1 MSKIAGMGRGHEDNR
16 YGGKPPMT
24 HSGGHSLHPIHHKRA
39 RGGGIGDDEKA
50 PKEEVYEGAGSR
62 TEEEAKRRKRGGKAP
77 MHVAG
82 AASKHHRLDR
92 RGRKSGGSVGA
103 DTSPLTHAANLSAP
117 EKSGK
122 EDE

>member
-1 MSKIAGMGRGHEDNR
+1 MSKIAGMGGGHEDNR

-24 HSGGHSLHPIHHKRA
+24 MGKGHELHPIHHKRA

-62 TEEEAKRRKRGGKAP
+62 TEAEAKKRARGGKAP

-82 AASKHHRLDR
+82 AASKHLRLDR

-103 DTSPLTHAANLSAP
+103 DTSPLTSASRLSAP
-117 EKSGK
+117 EKGGK
-122 EDE
+122 DDE